1 MASNERAKRDP
12 TDRNLLGKILNDLER
27 SDKTDNQRL
36 EDKAL
41 DDFQSK
47 FSSKAKFSSNS
58 EHKQFLNILRF
69 IIQKKLLNPTNKL
82 CSLSIFYCLRILL
95 RDPEYQL
102 VFIQEN
108 GMIGLKIQMDL
119 YLNIHSIDQCG
130 DNNNNN
136 NNNNEST
143 YTACKVLVH
152 MLNILLKLIMHTP
165 NHIEREYII
174 SSEIIESITRL
185 LNNTQDLIVLQII
198 LRLLMNMID
207 QTELY
212 IKEIIKL
219 ETIDSL
225 LQILLYKDLEIK
237 QLSLQLMANF
247 LGHPEGRECIPRIPN
262 DFLDAFTSHLSHNNV
277 KVLDHAI
284 WCLTHCAENEDNR
297 RRIRLTGA
305 IPLLLSLLENGNRFF
320 DFSLPSINI
329 NQRQTGQNSK
339 KHTRDETDA
348 ISRRD
353 QLFDMESACCT
364 CLVELSYDYT
374 NGQTIIEQN
383 GIYILAILL
392 FPENEDYQRLE
403 KFHHLQRNIFRTL
416 RYLFSLNKN
425 RDQFR
430 RLLPTQIFELFL
442 SIGNFQRDLNIYK
455 PTADAW
461 NLISIDDLTKIKLER
476 LQTLNPKQE
485 PTRYIRDY
493 GVYECLGSGAF
504 GSVYRVA
511 RRGTTMM
518 YALKEIDNRSLKT
531 DSDRSLG
538 QKINEVKIIREEL
551 RHPNIVSYYR
561 IFAEND
567 KLYIV
572 MELIAGSSLQD
583 YLSLL
588 KETNRTM
595 IEDNIWKVFIQLILA
610 LRYLHK
616 EKGIVHRDLTA
627 NNIMLDDEYR
637 VKITDFGLAKLRDND
652 CSKMNSVVG
661 TLYYACPEI
670 IQHMPYN
677 EKADIW
683 SLGCVLYHM
692 LTLVPPF
699 YTSNILL
706 LASKICASEYDQVPL
721 KYYSDR
727 IRQIIIECLC
737 IDPQRRP
744 DICCVA
750 QLCTEQL
757 MLYTDRSCTTIQTL
771 EKRLRQQDYQREFDL
786 IRQQSQLQQQSMY
799 QQSCLSCSST
809 KESLGGNSGG
819 IADVCFDGTTDG
831 QHDIIKPDA
840 FTAVSECETSDL
852 PLKELT
858 NSAIPQPPSGPIRQN
873 NIRRSIGR
881 VSSEQSL
888 NSNEARSPEPSN
900 ISFESGYDSTN
911 TIQQPMP
918 PSSCSSNMERKQ
930 SPFNRSRQ
938 PSVTGSISISQ
949 KRLRPTDPVSQLLDI
964 VHKLVYISFVPS
976 NTNNNKYRRLIDR
989 YRIFLF
995 SKGSSQNLKS
1005 ELSKLSNHLSDG
1017 IEFDSG
1023 VGRHSIGIQSLTN
1036 SSRSSSPSPL
1046 NLKAVDLTI
1055 PDGNGCVTYEQ
1066 MMTYIEQY
1074 LQETDSY
1081 KDSIMS
1087 VSSSESLPPAI
1098 QRNPRPPSGKK

>member
-1 MASNERAKRDP
+1 MATNERTKRDS
-12 TDRNLLGKILNDLER
+12 TDRNLLSKILNDLER

-47 FSSKAKFSSNS
+47 FSSKAKFSTNS
-58 EHKQFLNILRF
+58 EHKQFFNILHF
-69 IIQKKLLNPTNKL
+69 IIKKKLLNPTNKL
-82 CSLSIFYCLRILL
+82 CSLSIFYCLRVLL

-102 VFIQEN
+102 VFVQEN
-108 GMIGLKIQMDL
+108 GMIGLKTQMDL
-119 YLNIHSIDQCG
+119 YLNIHSTDQCG
-130 DNNNNN
+130 DN

-174 SSEIIESITRL
+174 SSEIIEPITRL
-185 LNNTQDLIVLQII
+185 LNNTQDLIVLQNI

-212 IKEIIKL
+212 VKEIIKL

-247 LGHPEGRECIPRIPN
+247 LGHPEGRECIPCIPN

-297 RRIRLTGA
+297 RQIRLTGA
-305 IPLLLSLLENGNRFF
+305 IPLLLSILDNGNRFF
-320 DFSLPSINI
+320 DFSLPSINT

-339 KHTRDETDA
+339 KHTRDDTEA
-348 ISRRD
+348 ISRCD

-364 CLVELSYDYT
+364 CLAELSYDYT

-383 GIYILAILL
+383 GIYILATLL
-392 FPENEDYQRLE
+392 FSENEDYQRLE

-425 RDQFR
+425 RDQYR
-430 RLLPTQIFELFL
+430 RLLPTHIFELFL

-455 PTADAW
+455 SITDVW
-461 NLISIDDLTKIKLER
+461 NSISIDDLNKIKLER

-485 PTRYIRDY
+485 PTRFIRDY

-518 YALKEIDNRSLKT
+518 YALKEIDNRSLNT

-588 KETNRTM
+588 KATNRTM
-595 IEDNIWKVFIQLILA
+595 IEENIWKIFIQLILA

-683 SLGCVLYHM
+683 SLGCVFYHI

-699 YTSNILL
+699 YTSNLFL
-706 LASKICASEYDQVPL
+706 LASKICAGEYDQIPL

-737 IDPQRRP
+737 IDPQHRP
-744 DICCVA
+744 DICCIA

-757 MLYTDRSCTTIQTL
+757 MLYTDRSCTTIQIL
-771 EKRLRQQDYQREFDL
+771 EKRFRQQDHQREFNL
-786 IRQQSQLQQQSMY
+786 IRQQSQLQQQQQQQ
-799 QQSCLSCSST
+799 QQSCISCSSP
-809 KESLGGNSGG
+809 KESLGCNSSG
-819 IADVCFDGTTDG
+819 IGDVSFDGIDG
-831 QHDIIKPDA
+831 QHDMIKQDV
-840 FTAVSECETSDL
+840 FTAVSDCETSDI
-852 PLKELT
+852 PSKELINT
-858 NSAIPQPPSGPIRQN
+858 AIPQPPSGPIRQN
-873 NIRRSIGR
+873 NIRRSRGR
-881 VSSEQSL
+881 LSSEQSL
-888 NSNEARSPEPSN
+888 NSNEAILYQTRSPELSN
-900 ISFESGYDSTN
+900 ISFENGYDSTN
-911 TIQQPMP
+911 TIQQPIP
-918 PSSCSSNMERKQ
+918 PSSNMERKQ

-938 PSVTGSISISQ
+938 PSVTGSITISQ

-976 NTNNNKYRRLIDR
+976 NINNNKYRRLIDR

-995 SKGSSQNLKS
+995 SKSSSQNLKS
-1005 ELSKLSNHLSDG
+1005 ELSKLSNHLSDS

-1023 VGRHSIGIQSLTN
+1023 IGRQNIGLQSLTN
-1036 SSRSSSPSPL
+1036 SSRSSSPCSL
-1046 NLKAVDLTI
+1046 NLKAIDLTI

-1074 LQETDSY
+1074 LQETDYY
-1081 KDSIMS
+1081 KDTIMS
-1087 VSSSESLPPAI
+1087 ISSSESLPPAI
-1098 QRNPRPPSGKK
+1098 QRSQRPPSGKK